1 MSNGRQEL
9 CLPTC
14 SPLPGIPPW
23 VLGAPA
29 SPGTWQGPAVTQA
42 APWRG
47 LWGQQDPCR
56 LCFHDLVYKVTN
68 LILLTLTPEDVPLFL
83 IVCPALLQSVSNSEK
98 WRWSSKHHP
107 AKQRGLFQLSFCHPE
122 RKLLTVEYRFPQQ
135 CGFGFQVTRAQGSR
149 KFRWSQRATSW
160 LEVGEA
166 KRAGVWRGK
175 SSAVPM
181 GAESTTCP
189 CPWALSCS
197 HPSLTDSWDQCST
210 KVFICINVYL
220 HK

>member
-9 CLPTC
+9 CLPTS

-68 LILLTLTPEDVPLFL
+68 LILLTLTPEDYARAFSQDGRRKAETNPSALQDGACYSISIFL
-83 IVCPALLQSVSNSEK
+83 N
-98 WRWSSKHHP
+98 
-107 AKQRGLFQLSFCHPE
+107 
-122 RKLLTVEYRFPQQ
+122 
-135 CGFGFQVTRAQGSR
+135 
-149 KFRWSQRATSW
+149 
-160 LEVGEA
+160 
-166 KRAGVWRGK
+166 
-175 SSAVPM
+175 
-181 GAESTTCP
+181 
-189 CPWALSCS
+189 
-197 HPSLTDSWDQCST
+197 
-210 KVFICINVYL
+210 
-220 HK
+220 